1 MRDNL
6 IRMNRVGFTPAL
18 FYYNKPTRE
27 ACRRLFNKLARE
39 ACRRLFNK
47 LAREACVP
55 RGGQG

>member
-39 ACRRLFNK
+39 AC
-47 LAREACVP
+47 VP